1 MLKNNRSILPSISS
15 KRYFTISEVGDL
27 CGVKSDVLRY
37 WEQEFTQ
44 LRHVKHRGNRRYYQ
58 RNDVIL
64 IREIRILLYE
74 QSLTIE
80 GARNLLKVET
90 KSKVK
95 TQNINDKIQL
105 IKDISAEIEDIKEL
119 LV

>member
-1 MLKNNRSILPSISS
+1 MLKNNKSKLISVSS
-15 KRYFTISEVGDL
+15 KRYFTISEVSDL

-44 LRHVKHRGNRRYYQ
+44 LRHVKRRGNKRYYQ

-64 IREIRILLYE
+64 IQEIRKLLYE
-74 QSLTIE
+74 QRLTIG
-80 GARNLLKVET
+80 GARELLKVET
-90 KSKVK
+90 KLEAK
-95 TQNINDKIQL
+95 TQNMNDKTRL
-105 IKDISAEIEDIKEL
+105 IRDILAELEDIRKL